1 MITKTAHIILL
12 FTLLLSSLCSCQ
24 SNEDIEQ
31 FIQQPKPV
39 LLDLNV
45 MLAAP
50 QDDSNKPECERVKT
64 LRLIV
69 IDKDSKKVEL
79 NRLLDYKTT
88 TDNFE
93 YRTRLKTTQS
103 VKCIYAL
110 ANVENILKDKMNWE
124 NETMIIE
131 NLSLLVLDSEI
142 KESYQSNSDGYLP
155 ITSKK
160 YEVDL
165 TQPEGWKPE
174 EGESSIYTVKETIY
188 MAYAAVKF
196 DFTFEMNNNITIKK
210 WTIRDIAKQSYLI
223 PNITDNAWE
232 TLIKIQGQVD
242 PKDDDNTIWVTD
254 YKMPE
259 GTALSPYE
267 SSQEINL
274 KFQENKWIDPTA
286 YYLPETKN
294 WISDF
299 GKQIYMLSL
308 TVESNDQE
316 YELTPKQFP
325 NLESLVRGTHVKV
338 HAKISDVSPGAEGE
352 VELEAQVVDWI
363 SEPEIKGDWE
373 EVNST
378 TEIP

>member
-39 LLDLNV
+39 LLDLKV

-110 ANVENILKDKMNWE
+110 ANVENILRDKMNWE

-142 KESYQSNSDGYLP
+142 KESYQSNSDGYL
-155 ITSKK
+155 
-160 YEVDL
+160 
-165 TQPEGWKPE
+165 
-174 EGESSIYTVKETIY
+174 
-188 MAYAAVKF
+188 
-196 DFTFEMNNNITIKK
+196 
-210 WTIRDIAKQSYLI
+210 
-223 PNITDNAWE
+223 
-232 TLIKIQGQVD
+232 
-242 PKDDDNTIWVTD
+242 
-254 YKMPE
+254 
-259 GTALSPYE
+259 
-267 SSQEINL
+267 
-274 KFQENKWIDPTA
+274 
-286 YYLPETKN
+286 
-294 WISDF
+294 
-299 GKQIYMLSL
+299 QIGRASCRER
-308 TVESNDQE
+308 V
-316 YELTPKQFP
+316 
-325 NLESLVRGTHVKV
+325 
-338 HAKISDVSPGAEGE
+338 
-352 VELEAQVVDWI
+352 
-363 SEPEIKGDWE
+363 
-373 EVNST
+373 
-378 TEIP
+378 

>member
-1 MITKTAHIILL
+1 M
-12 FTLLLSSLCSCQ
+12 
-24 SNEDIEQ
+24 
-31 FIQQPKPV
+31 
-39 LLDLNV
+39 
-45 MLAAP
+45 
-50 QDDSNKPECERVKT
+50 
-64 LRLIV
+64 
-69 IDKDSKKVEL
+69 EL

-124 NETMIIE
+124 NETMIID

-274 KFQENKWIDPTA
+274 KLQENKWIDPTA

-294 WISDF
+294 CISDF
-299 GKQIYMLSL
+299 SKQIYMLSL
-308 TVESNDQE
+308 TVESNGQE